1 LLVVLAGIVYHGS
14 QLYRIDRLQRD
25 LADPTRIR
33 VDADTPEVSRFAKAL
48 HLARQGEVAE
58 AIRLY
63 NGLRDSDDLGLRER
77 ALHNLATLYLR
88 DAASLWNS
96 RGVLEY
102 SRVLTLVELAKEH
115 YREVLRL
122 NPANWDARHNL
133 EYTHRITPPPRE
145 KPKADFQGTKSSV
158 FATLPGLPGG
168 GP

>member
-1 LLVVLAGIVYHGS
+1 M
-14 QLYRIDRLQRD
+14 
-25 LADPTRIR
+25 
-33 VDADTPEVSRFAKAL
+33 PEVLRFAKAFY
-48 HLARQGEVAE
+48 LAQEDEVAE

-88 DAASLWNS
+88 DAAGLWNS

-102 SRVLTLVELAKEH
+102 PRVLTLVELAKEH

-122 NPANWDARHNL
+122 NPGNWDARHNL
-133 EYTHRITPPPRE
+133 EYAYRITPPPRE